1 MWDSSGGFQK
11 KKKKL
16 EVAVKSKE
24 VTPQAYG
31 KDVGKE
37 SIRHQSSA
45 DLKKEPGFYENKVM
59 NIFVL
64 DILINTEGFGDLY
77 LHWIKERERE

>member
-1 MWDSSGGFQK
+1 MGVFK

-24 VTPQAYG
+24 VTPQASG
-31 KDVGKE
+31 KDVGEE

-59 NIFVL
+59 NIFVCFRYF
-64 DILINTEGFGDLY
+64 N
-77 LHWIKERERE
+77 KERERE